1 MSDATRQGSLPAPL
15 GEPGADRDLAALRGL
30 SDAEARCA
38 LLISYATDGD
48 MELAGRRARELAPR
62 DAVEARLLGL
72 LDVLAPA
79 AAKAVALR
87 SPLGPR
93 LANAAINCAAAIDRH
108 RSKGQQTVRVE
119 HVTVNAGGQAIVG
132 AVSHP
137 GRRDG
142 SRNEHQPHASGDR
155 GAEPD
160 APVRGEDAERGPV
173 PAGGGEG
180 QGPLPDARR
189 GEGQRGAGGRA
200 ERAVAARPAQR
211 RGAGGAGAE
220 PTAAAAGGGRAQ
232 GSVGDG

>member
-15 GEPGADRDLAALRGL
+15 GEPGADRDLVALRGL

-62 DAVEARLLGL
+62 DAVEARLMGL

-79 AAKAVALR
+79 AAKAVVTR

-108 RSKGQQTVRVE
+108 RGKGQQTVRVE

-137 GRRDG
+137 GRGDG
-142 SRNEHQPHASGDR
+142 AGNEHQPHAPCLAHEPGVPMRS
-155 GAEPD
+155 PD
-160 APVRGEDAERGPV
+160 AEWEPV
-173 PAGGGEG
+173 PATQGEG
-180 QGPLPDARR
+180 PAEVPDARR
-189 GEGQRGAGGRA
+189 GARQRGA
-200 ERAVAARPAQR
+200 
-211 RGAGGAGAE
+211 
-220 PTAAAAGGGRAQ
+220 
-232 GSVGDG
+232 